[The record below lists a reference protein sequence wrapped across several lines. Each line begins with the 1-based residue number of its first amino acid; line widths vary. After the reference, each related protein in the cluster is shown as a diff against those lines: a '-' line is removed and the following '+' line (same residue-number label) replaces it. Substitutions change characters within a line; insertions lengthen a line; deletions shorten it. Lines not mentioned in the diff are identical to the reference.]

1 MNPINVSKLVKSF
14 EKASTLE
21 AQREALAEIS
31 KIINKRTAEEIE
43 AEKLEK
49 ASKDEDRFNSV
60 DVKDLI
66 SLASV
71 KRAFSKSEIQYL
83 AIKTYECRPE
93 YVESFRPLH
102 IKDIAMILGKH
113 DPESWKKLDEKDQK
127 ALIDKAS
134 PTLKSIREKASPIM
148 QKFQAKKG
156 FTGRRFSTRV
166 EKGAINHMTVFRK
179 EYDAK

>member
-1 MNPINVSKLVKSF
+1 MKALDVSKLVKLF

-21 AQREALAEIS
+21 DQRTALAEIA
-31 KIINKRTAEEIE
+31 KVINKRTEEE
-43 AEKLEK
+43 KEKEKAEKAEK
-49 ASKDEDRFNSV
+49 DNDRFNSV
-60 DVKDLI
+60 DEKDLI

-102 IKDIAMILGKH
+102 IKDIAKIIGNH
-113 DPESWKKLDEKDQK
+113 DDESWKKLDEKEQK
-127 ALIDKAS
+127 SLIDKAS
-134 PTLKSIREKASPIM
+134 PVLKSIREKASPIM
-148 QKFQAKKG
+148 QKFQSRKG

-179 EYDAK
+179 EYSA